1 MCGCVYM
8 YMYVCVFVCIC
19 VWLCVHV
26 CMCVC
31 VCVCVCV
38 WLCVTCTCMCVCIW
52 LCVRLMY
59 LCLGVPGEDTV
70 KPEVGA
76 SNLQL
81 DVGVAGQEDAGSVEH
96 IVRLVFKMSKVC
108 AVCSPHHT

>member
-1 MCGCVYM
+1 MYMCGCVYM
-8 YMYVCVFVCIC
+8 YMYVCVY
-19 VWLCVHV
+19 
-26 CMCVC
+26 
-31 VCVCVCV
+31 
-38 WLCVTCTCMCVCIW
+38 IW

-70 KPEVGA
+70 KSEVGA

-108 AVCSPHHT
+108 AVCSPHTLSAGQVIHVTICLLD